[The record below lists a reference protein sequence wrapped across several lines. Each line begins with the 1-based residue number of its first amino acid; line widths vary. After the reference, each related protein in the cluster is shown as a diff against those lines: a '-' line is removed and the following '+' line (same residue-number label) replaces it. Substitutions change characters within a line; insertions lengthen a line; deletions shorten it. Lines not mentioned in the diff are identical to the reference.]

1 MSNPKLD
8 LLAAEAEAA
17 LARERLSGTVSQLQ
31 AKLDPKALAEEAKDA
46 GLSAARAGA
55 EGARRNPGLVAG
67 AAAATG
73 LLLASGPIARFFH
86 RRKVR
91 KPLPAEPASPS
102 PSTPPSTQG
111 TE

>member
-17 LARERLSGTVSQLQ
+17 LARERLSGTVAQLQ

-46 GLSAARAGA
+46 GLSAVRAGA
-55 EGARRNPGLVAG
+55 EGARRNPGIIAG

-73 LLLASGPIARFFH
+73 LLLVSGPIARFF
-86 RRKVR
+86 RRRRVR
-91 KPLPAEPASPS
+91 KPVPAQPIAHSEAHTIEVTEP
-102 PSTPPSTQG
+102 
-111 TE
+111 